1 LKDTI
6 LSRNGASVILRKIAM
21 TAHKNPALP
30 NREGLMSEVELD
42 LMLDALRM
50 VMAAAEQ
57 QDVLRFNESPR
68 TAWPIIPFPE
78 GWYAG

>member
-1 LKDTI
+1 
-6 LSRNGASVILRKIAM
+6 
-21 TAHKNPALP
+21 
-30 NREGLMSEVELD
+30 MSEVELD

>member
-1 LKDTI
+1 M
-6 LSRNGASVILRKIAM
+6 S
-21 TAHKNPALP
+21 AHKNPALP
-30 NREGLMSEVELD
+30 REGVMGEVELD

-50 VMAAAEQ
+50 VMAAAPQQ
-57 QDVLRFNESPR
+57 QDVLSFNEPPR

>member
-6 LSRNGASVILRKIAM
+6 ITRNGASVILRKIVVS
-21 TAHKNPALP
+21 THKNLTLP
-30 NREGLMSEVELD
+30 NQEGVMSEVELD

-50 VMAAAEQ
+50 VMAAAPQ
-57 QDVLRFNESPR
+57 QDVLSLNEPPR

-78 GWYAG
+78 G

>member
-1 LKDTI
+1 MSANKD
-6 LSRNGASVILRKIAM
+6 
-21 TAHKNPALP
+21 PALP
-30 NREGLMSEVELD
+30 NREDGASEVELD

-57 QDVLRFNESPR
+57 PEVSGASNEPPR

-78 GWYAG
+78 GWYGG

>member
-1 LKDTI
+1 MST
-6 LSRNGASVILRKIAM
+6 
-21 TAHKNPALP
+21 HKNPALL
-30 NREGLMSEVELD
+30 NGESVMSEVELD

-50 VMAAAEQ
+50 VMAAAPQ
-57 QDVLRFNESPR
+57 QDVLTLNESPR

>member
-1 LKDTI
+1 M
-6 LSRNGASVILRKIAM
+6 S
-21 TAHKNPALP
+21 AHKNPALP
-30 NREGLMSEVELD
+30 NGEGLMSEVELD

-50 VMAAAEQ
+50 VMAAEQ
-57 QDVLRFNESPR
+57 QDVLSLNESQR

>member
-1 LKDTI
+1 LEGGDITK
-6 LSRNGASVILRKIAM
+6 NFRKIAM
-21 TAHKNPALP
+21 SAHKNSAPP
-30 NREGLMSEVELD
+30 NGECVMSEVELD

-50 VMAAAEQ
+50 VMAAAPQ
-57 QDVLRFNESPR
+57 RDVLSLNESQR